1 MTRLSIAGLT
11 RFENIISDFS
21 TEVYQDIT
29 QIDSLKSGELIDS
42 ASKVGEKNQKTSE
55 KWKEKIENITPRLEK
70 LYYILN
76 AELD

>member
-21 TEVYQDIT
+21 TEVHQDIT

-42 ASKVGEKNQKTSE
+42 ASKVGEKIIKKRLKSE
-55 KWKEKIENITPRLEK
+55 KKRLK
-70 LYYILN
+70 T
-76 AELD
+76 

>member
-21 TEVYQDIT
+21 TEVHQDIT
-29 QIDSLKSGELIDS
+29 QIDSLKSGQLIDS
-42 ASKVGEKNQKTSE
+42 ASKFGKNVRKVNR
-55 KWKEKIENITPRLEK
+55 KIENITPRLEK

-76 AELD
+76 AKLD

>member
-42 ASKVGEKNQKTSE
+42 ASKIGEKVSKNV
-55 KWKEKIENITPRLEK
+55 
-70 LYYILN
+70 
-76 AELD
+76 